1 MPPRLLAIVGA
12 LSLVAGATPAVSG
25 DPKGRIRHDDD
36 HRYRLEITL
45 ARQSAVVGES
55 LSTTFCLSP
64 ARDEKLEVCVGRF
77 QGHWFFGGDRAT
89 STFQLMPGDE
99 FICTCERPVVLLP
112 DQPLCWPMYVSVQ
125 DVGSENAQVGGF
137 VTLLEGVREVGGTA
151 ESCVDARSDTVP
163 LTVER
168 KR

>member
-55 LSTTFCLSP
+55 LSTTFCRSP

-89 STFQLMPGDE
+89 STFQLMPGGE
-99 FICTCERPVVLLP
+99 FICTCERPVALLP
-112 DQPLCWPMYVSVQ
+112 DQPLCWPMDVSVHG
-125 DVGSENAQVGGF
+125 VGSEQAEVGVV
-137 VTLLEGVREVGGTA
+137 VTLRYGVRGGSASQVAWRHASSRTRPIT
-151 ESCVDARSDTVP
+151 D
-163 LTVER
+163 
-168 KR
+168 